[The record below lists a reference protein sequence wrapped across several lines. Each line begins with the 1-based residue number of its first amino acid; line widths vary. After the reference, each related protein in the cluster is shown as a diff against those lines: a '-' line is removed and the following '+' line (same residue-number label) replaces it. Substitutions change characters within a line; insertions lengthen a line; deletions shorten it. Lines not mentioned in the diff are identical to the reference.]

1 MCLFFQLLSFP
12 LNDCPRYKQLM
23 NETEHTEEFLNVTT
37 TYEVQFFFFLEY
49 KFNNYTHNKRAVFLK
64 PFVYFLV

>member
-1 MCLFFQLLSFP
+1 MLPQHM
-12 LNDCPRYKQLM
+12 RYSL
-23 NETEHTEEFLNVTT
+23 
-37 TYEVQFFFFLEY
+37 FFFLEY